1 MNDAIQNM
9 ITISEKPLNTETP
22 QSALRDQI
30 TPNHSFYVRNHFEVP
45 SIDDSTWKLKVEGTV
60 NNAIEFT
67 LESIQALPQ
76 RDMVV
81 LLECAGN
88 GRTTLDPPVK
98 GILWDLGA
106 VAQAKFTGTPL
117 KSLLDLLETPANTVE
132 VLFTGADSGEV
143 ETGEST
149 PYARSLPIDI
159 AVHPDV
165 MLVWAMNDEP
175 LPSNHGYPLRL
186 LVPGWYGMA
195 SVKWLQQ
202 ISFLNAP
209 FEGFF
214 QEREYVYLDSDDSPE
229 GAPVQETRVRSMIL
243 SHINEDTVAV
253 GIQQISGIAWS
264 GQGEI
269 SEVLNSIDGGADWHP
284 AELIKSNDRYGW
296 TQWHARLEFPQPGTY
311 TLITRATDSAG
322 NVQPLSQIW
331 NRGGY
336 GNNMVQQIKL
346 HAG

>member
-214 QEREYVYLDSDDSPE
+214 QRDEYVYAAGKDYPE
-229 GAPVQETRVRSMIL
+229 NAPVKKVRVRSMIL
-243 SHINEDTVAV
+243 SHTDGEAVAIGIHKIN
-253 GIQQISGIAWS
+253 GIAWS
-264 GQGEI
+264 GRGEI
-269 SEVLNSIDGGADWHP
+269 TEVSISVDGGINWSP
-284 AELIKSNDRYGW
+284 TTLTSSNGRYGW
-296 TQWHARLEFPQPGTY
+296 RRWRTSLDFSRPGKY
-311 TLITRATDSAG
+311 SLIVRASDMEG
-322 NVQPLSQIW
+322 NVQPLSQVW

-336 GNNMVQQIKL
+336 GNNVVQQIKL

>member
-1 MNDAIQNM
+1 MNDLTHQM
-9 ITISEKPLNTETP
+9 VTISQQPLNAETP
-22 QSALRDQI
+22 QSVLREQI
-30 TPNHSFYVRNHFEVP
+30 TPNNSFYVRNHFEVP
-45 SIDDSTWKLKVEGTV
+45 RIDDSTWKLKVEGAV
-60 NNAIEFT
+60 NNPIDFT

-88 GRTTLDPPVK
+88 GRTTLDPPVN

-117 KSLLDLLETPANTVE
+117 HNLLDLVEIPTNTVE

-143 ETGEST
+143 RTGEST
-149 PYARSLPIDI
+149 PYARSLPIDL
-159 AVHPDV
+159 VLHPDV

-186 LVPGWYGMA
+186 LVPGWYAMA

-202 ISFLNAP
+202 ISFLNTH

-214 QEREYVYLDSDDSPE
+214 QHSEYVYLEIEDLQD
-229 GAPVQETRVRSMIL
+229 GAPVKEVRVRSMIL
-243 SHINEDTVAV
+243 SHFDEDSVAI

-264 GQGEI
+264 GEGDIIEVSI
-269 SEVLNSIDGGADWHP
+269 SINGGAEWHP
-284 AELIKSNDRYGW
+284 AELVRSTNQYGW
-296 TQWHARLEFPQPGTY
+296 TQWHTRLEFSQPGTY
-311 TLITRATDSAG
+311 SLIARATDSGG
-322 NVQPLSQIW
+322 NMQPLSQFW

-336 GNNMVQQIKL
+336 GNNVVQQIKL
-346 HAG
+346 HVG